1 MNPLGA
7 HLTLLVGPTIAVP
20 APMAITEAIERVEV
34 THTDTGRSGFQV
46 TLQATRT
53 GAFGLIDY
61 PLLRHP
67 LLRPFNRVILL
78 VTLNAFPRVLMD
90 GIITRQDL
98 DPTERAGAATMTVTG
113 EDVSVMMDLEERT
126 AEHPAQPDA
135 AIAAKVILTYAKYGL
150 VPVVMPPLL
159 SDVPLPIERVP
170 VQRGTD
176 LSFLEQLARR
186 YGHVF
191 FIAPGPTPFTNT
203 AYWGPPPRLG
213 IPQRALSV
221 NMGHLSN
228 VETITFGS
236 NALAPARVSGTT
248 EDARTGRTLPLRT
261 VTSLRPPLVT
271 QPAAL
276 AHPAHVRTRLPE
288 TASGLSYAQ
297 SLARSQ
303 AATDTASDD
312 VVTATGEFETARYGD
327 VLQARALVGLRGAGA
342 SHDGMYYV
350 RSVTH
355 TISRGSYRQR
365 FTLAREGHGALAP
378 VVRP

>member
-1 MNPLGA
+1 MNALGA
-7 HLTLLVGPTIAVP
+7 HMTLLVGPTIAVP

-34 THTDTGRSGFQV
+34 THTDSGRSGFQV

-98 DPTERAGAATMTVTG
+98 DPSDGAGAATMTLTG

-135 AIAAKVILTYAKYGL
+135 AIAAKIILTYAKYGL
-150 VPVVMPPLL
+150 IPMVIPPVMV
-159 SDVPLPIERVP
+159 DVPLPIERIP

-191 FIAPGPTPFTNT
+191 FIAPGPAPFTNT
-203 AYWGPPPRLG
+203 AYWGPPTRLG

-228 VETITFGS
+228 VEAISFAG

-261 VTSLRPPLVT
+261 IASLRPPLVT

-276 AHPAHVRTRLPE
+276 ANLPNVRRKLPE
-288 TASGLSYAQ
+288 TASGLNYVQ

-303 AATDTASDD
+303 AVTDTASDD
-312 VVTATGEFETARYGD
+312 VVTATGEFDTARYGD
-327 VLQARALVGLRGAGA
+327 VLQARALVGLRGVGA

-350 RSVTH
+350 KSVTH
-355 TISRGSYRQR
+355 TIGRGSYKQR
-365 FTLAREGHGALAP
+365 FTLAREGHGSLVP